1 MAESKAATSEQGSHF
16 AVRGSG
22 GRRQFVGGRGRRGS
36 NQRGSFPV
44 RGAHDGNG
52 PWQQW
57 PRQQRRPSSRGPR
70 RPRAGTAGGAL
81 HRPEDG
87 SEGESHPEC
96 SSGAPSPSR
105 GRGRRPRRPRA
116 DMGHRGRR
124 SPPAPP
130 RGCIFY
136 RFPPPLA
143 RLLPRPS
150 RAGFRARRRGVSRA
164 DFARYVRE
172 DPFEDSGHETEG
184 ELQRERQREKE
195 KQHSTASPLMKFP
208 LPVVLPCGGQ
218 GLEPRSSQ
226 MTQSPGLRYDSL
238 DHTLRITVGN
248 NYFRGNRTDDSAFNQ
263 SSKCTQHLERLIFK
277 EGPLNSFL
285 SQHDKGCQTREIS
298 LHSSN
303 SSPHMNCHDELLR
316 RTEQNR
322 DKLEG
327 SYHTQPEERSP
338 EAKRPRY
345 GYDDTE
351 KMHSMGEG
359 HPGFTSRTGN
369 NQQFRQSSDPKI
381 LDPQFQELNLAQQNQ
396 EEGERKVDV
405 SDTSCFKSELSDTQP
420 RSAPVHSLHRPEE
433 VSVIPKKLT
442 LKKEVEVDMEPSVQ
456 LDSSSSNTNCSQHN
470 PIPSGHPSL
479 PLSGAT
485 ANSPFR
491 EKFGSSLCHAD
502 KLEMAS
508 EEPMQSTD
516 DLLPHEIAIQDGSGF
531 SRILSMF
538 SDSTSTRERGRLS
551 FSDIEDEEKFLYGE
565 EEKAIKVESSPRP
578 LADSS
583 LPAIKLEPTERSN
596 PESAKIHELVKSM
609 GLGNLVAELSKMA
622 ECTHQQQLP
631 KCKDEPHDMKSTGN
645 LNHQHCE
652 MKAPPLNQKPKWCF
666 FCKKPEH

>member
-248 NYFRGNRTDDSAFNQ
+248 NYFRYVGIPAQ
-263 SSKCTQHLERLIFK
+263 QHLSDDGLV
-277 EGPLNSFL
+277 
-285 SQHDKGCQTREIS
+285 
-298 LHSSN
+298 
-303 SSPHMNCHDELLR
+303 SPVN
-316 RTEQNR
+316 N
-322 DKLEG
+322 LE
-327 SYHTQPEERSP
+327 
-338 EAKRPRY
+338 
-345 GYDDTE
+345 
-351 KMHSMGEG
+351 
-359 HPGFTSRTGN
+359 
-369 NQQFRQSSDPKI
+369 
-381 LDPQFQELNLAQQNQ
+381 
-396 EEGERKVDV
+396 V
-405 SDTSCFKSELSDTQP
+405 
-420 RSAPVHSLHRPEE
+420 
-433 VSVIPKKLT
+433 
-442 LKKEVEVDMEPSVQ
+442 
-456 LDSSSSNTNCSQHN
+456 LDSLT
-470 PIPSGHPSL
+470 
-479 PLSGAT
+479 
-485 ANSPFR
+485 
-491 EKFGSSLCHAD
+491 
-502 KLEMAS
+502 
-508 EEPMQSTD
+508 
-516 DLLPHEIAIQDGSGF
+516 
-531 SRILSMF
+531 
-538 SDSTSTRERGRLS
+538 
-551 FSDIEDEEKFLYGE
+551 
-565 EEKAIKVESSPRP
+565 V
-578 LADSS
+578 
-583 LPAIKLEPTERSN
+583 LPAIPIAANITLSPLVIHLFHSVELLQIVPSERSLEVLFAMQTN
-596 PESAKIHELVKSM
+596 WKWHLRSRCNLQTTCCPMKLPFRMAVGFLVS
-609 GLGNLVAELSKMA
+609 
-622 ECTHQQQLP
+622 
-631 KCKDEPHDMKSTGN
+631 
-645 LNHQHCE
+645 
-652 MKAPPLNQKPKWCF
+652 
-666 FCKKPEH
+666 